1 MTFLASYLFPH
12 GERVIDEFIPTGF
25 SLGGAYIFPLVS
37 DTLLPCVKRLDR
49 ENRPPSMTPKSRLA
63 GAHKLRLLACYPR
76 HRLALP
82 SW

>member
-1 MTFLASYLFPH
+1 
-12 GERVIDEFIPTGF
+12 
-25 SLGGAYIFPLVS
+25 
-37 DTLLPCVKRLDR
+37 VKRLDR